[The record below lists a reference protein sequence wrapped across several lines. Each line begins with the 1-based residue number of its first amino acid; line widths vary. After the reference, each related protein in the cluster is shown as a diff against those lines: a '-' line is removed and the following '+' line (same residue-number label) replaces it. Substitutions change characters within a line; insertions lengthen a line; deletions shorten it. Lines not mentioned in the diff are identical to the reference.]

1 MNKSP
6 KSLLVASFI
15 LAMIMSFCLFALIPQ
30 LAREEVPRQLPVSRA
45 PVRLYTEPPP
55 EPEMPQR
62 QAEEKP
68 DQTPPVERPLQAMA
82 PLKPRLLQAPELDYA
97 PPQVA
102 LDLSTTGPPA
112 PLAGLSGVYRPD
124 ELDRVPALNFHVK
137 PLYPYRAKRMGIS
150 GFVVVEFDVNVEG
163 KVAQARIVESKPPGV
178 FDGAVLEA
186 VRKWRFQPGEL
197 LGDRVATHMVK
208 KIVFNLEE

>member
-6 KSLLVASFI
+6 KRLLAASFI
-15 LAMIMSFCLFALIPQ
+15 LAMMMSFCLFALIPQ

-45 PVRLYTEPPP
+45 PVRLYTAPPP
-55 EPEMPQR
+55 EPETPQR
-62 QAEEKP
+62 QPEEKTE
-68 DQTPPVERPLQAMA
+68 QTPPVERPLQAMT

-102 LDLSTTGPPA
+102 LDLATTGPPV
-112 PLAGLSGVYRPD
+112 PLTELSGVYRPD
-124 ELDRVPALNFHVK
+124 ELDRAPALNFHVK

-150 GFVVVEFDVNVEG
+150 GYVVVEFDVNVEG
-163 KVAQARIVESKPPGV
+163 NVEQIRIIGSEPPGV
-178 FDGAVLEA
+178 FDAAVLES
-186 VRKWRFQPGEL
+186 VRKWRFHPGEL